1 MHISLAAP
9 VRAFAL
15 LAGLVFGSTA
25 QAIAQERLPSLPQ
38 GEPVRVTS
46 DLLPSRTVVIFEGFR
61 ADTLLAVGPSGRL
74 VRLPLSR
81 IEQLETARKDRLT
94 GVLVGA
100 PVGAL
105 ALTTALAIFANSQGG
120 WMCCGDFGDDF
131 AFSAIFGVPI
141 GGVVGAITGGVVGI
155 KRWDPVPRITDLP

>member
-1 MHISLAAP
+1 MHISLAVP

-25 QAIAQERLPSLPQ
+25 QSVAQERLPSLPQ
-38 GEPVRVTS
+38 GEPVRITS
-46 DLLPSRTVVIFEGFR
+46 DLLPSRTVVIFEGFQ
-61 ADTLLAVGPSGRL
+61 ADTLLAVRRSGGL

-100 PVGAL
+100 PVGGL
-105 ALTTALAIFANSQGG
+105 ALTTALAIFAHLQGG
-120 WMCCGDFGDDF
+120 WMCCGDIGDDF

-155 KRWDPVPRITDLP
+155 RRWDPVPRITDRP